1 MLRRRSKHFALLL
14 VLTML
19 ATMFVG
25 VGTSSAAAGY
35 SAGSIVKVQTGWQDL
50 GKIKV
55 TVPASELNTTGDF
68 FTVRLPADFDFGL
81 ADDTEY
87 GFTAV
92 PGTDSY
98 VLPAGA
104 LKASADIS
112 IRIPTTSN
120 AFGPADV
127 NKITVQRVADNE
139 LKAFVDGGIF
149 ANAEVNAYFYLVLA
163 KVNVDSSSPATIE
176 ASFEGRANSPFV
188 DGKIAIASYGTGMVT
203 LSIDSVKTITTSIEA
218 ADAIRVKEDRP
229 GAWKNGD
236 DIKIKLPNGYKW
248 KIANA
253 TITRSDGD
261 GTCALG
267 ALEDD
272 SRSLIINSTSNSTV
286 ASYYLIKGLQVSVAD
301 ESIAKYGDVEANV
314 SGKASSSPSS
324 IVVAKYGEY
333 GTKVY
338 AVGDPKEVKA
348 GRAEQEIGKF
358 AIEEIIKDSLPVNKT
373 INLTLVGG
381 AKWDFTN
388 IVGPRVDTA
397 NSKNMGN
404 PLGVNPAWVAVGS
417 NNDQIR
423 VTLGNTGSTSAI
435 KAVFEKA
442 EIKVSPAASEE
453 IKLAVSGSAGV
464 TGEVVVAKVVKPV
477 TASIEGT
484 PTEMIVGTR
493 SVELP
498 SIIVAENMKEAIDAN
513 SAAGKDLLWIEF
525 PIGTVCTVPAKV
537 EVIEG
542 DMVIDQSSICRG
554 VTNDGRWYAS
564 VKIKSTSS
572 KPAKVKF
579 SGIKLDVDR
588 TVPEGEVKAYVKGS
602 SLLQTTADF
611 PGFTSIANTV
621 VANVISPAQKDVV
634 KAGGS
639 FVIGATTYKVN
650 GVEKT
655 MDVAPYIKDSRTYM
669 PVRYVAE
676 AMGVIDSNIMWD
688 GTTQTATLMKGDKV
702 VQVKIGSKAL
712 LVNGATITM
721 DVAPEISSGRTM
733 LPIGLIAQAFGVTAS
748 WDAATQTVTI
758 K

>member
-1 MLRRRSKHFALLL
+1 MLKRRSKHFALVL

-19 ATMFVG
+19 ATMLMG
-25 VGTSSAAAGY
+25 VGTANAAASY
-35 SAGSIVKVQTGWQDL
+35 SAGSVVKVQAGWQDM

-55 TVPASELNTTGDF
+55 SVPASELNPTGDF
-68 FTVRLPADFDFGL
+68 FVVRLPADFDFGL
-81 ADDTEY
+81 ADDNKH
-87 GFTAV
+87 GFTFDV
-92 PGTDSY
+92 GDSY

-104 LKASADIS
+104 LKAKADLS
-112 IRIPTTSN
+112 IRIPTTAN
-120 AFGPADV
+120 AFGATDV
-127 NKITVQRVADNE
+127 NKIAIQRIADNE
-139 LKAFVDGGIF
+139 IKVYVDGGAF
-149 ANAEVNAYFYLVLA
+149 ANAETNAYFYLVLTS
-163 KVNVDSSSPATIE
+163 VEVDSGSPATIE
-176 ASFEGRANSPFV
+176 AVFEGRANSPFV
-188 DGKIAIASYGTGMVT
+188 DGKIAIASYGAGSVT

-218 ADAIRVKEDRP
+218 ADTIRVKEDRP

-248 KIANA
+248 KVGAA
-253 TITRSDGD
+253 DITLSDGN
-261 GTCALG
+261 GSCALG

-272 SRSLIINSTSNSTV
+272 SRSLILNSTSNSTV

-301 ESIAKYGDVEANV
+301 ESVAKYGDVEANV

-324 IVVAKYGEY
+324 FIVAKYGEY

-348 GRAEQEIGKF
+348 GRCEQEIGKF

-388 IVGPRVDTA
+388 IAGPRVDTA

-404 PLGVNPAWVAVGS
+404 PLGVNPEWVEIGS
-417 NNDQIR
+417 NKDQIR
-423 VTLGNTGSTSAI
+423 VTLGDTGSTSAI

-442 EIKVSPAASEE
+442 EIKVSPAASED
-453 IKLAVSGSAGV
+453 IKIAVSGSAGV

-484 PTEMIVGTR
+484 PTDVIVGTR
-493 SVELP
+493 SMELP
-498 SIIVAENMKEAIDAN
+498 PIIVAENMKEAIDAN
-513 SAAGKDLLWIEF
+513 GAAGKDLLWLEF
-525 PIGTVCTVPAKV
+525 PIGTVCTVPTKV

-542 DMVIDQSSICRG
+542 DMVIDQSSVCRN
-554 VTNDGRWYAS
+554 VTPDGRWYAS
-564 VKIKSTSS
+564 VKVKSTSAT
-572 KPAKVKF
+572 PAKIKF